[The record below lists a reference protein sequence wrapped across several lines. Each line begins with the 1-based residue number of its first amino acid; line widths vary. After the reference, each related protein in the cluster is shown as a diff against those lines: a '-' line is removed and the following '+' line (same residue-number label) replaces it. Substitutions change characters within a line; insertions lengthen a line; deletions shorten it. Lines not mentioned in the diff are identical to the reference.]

1 LLTNDEVLAA
11 DQTGTHSRPLFQ
23 RGDQIAWTSEAA
35 APGAKYL
42 AVFNVGEQAPLEVRV
57 NWAELGLP
65 ATSSLRDLW
74 EKKDLGQVKDG
85 YTFKIPPHGSG
96 LYRIR

>member
-1 LLTNDEVLAA
+1 
-11 DQTGTHSRPLFQ
+11 
-23 RGDQIAWTSEAA
+23 
-35 APGAKYL
+35 
-42 AVFNVGEQAPLEVRV
+42 V